1 MPIIIT
7 RTYVYVRTVVG
18 AVVDEDD
25 LSQQVRGNRVDDAV
39 HGAQQCRQ
47 RLVVEYD
54 NDGRVGKI
62 R

>member
-1 MPIIIT
+1 MTIIIA
-7 RTYVYVRTVVG
+7 RACRVLTVVG

-47 RLVVEYD
+47 RLVVED
-54 NDGRVGKI
+54 NND
-62 R
+62 